1 MRRENGR
8 TKAKG
13 FGLELVVPA
22 LCYSIR
28 RGAVAAVLQFGG
40 ADLLPAAAHAQVTD
54 L

>member
-28 RGAVAAVLQFGG
+28 RGAVAAAVGDVRYWGESNQLFK
-40 ADLLPAAAHAQVTD
+40 HYNRF
-54 L
+54 

>member
-8 TKAKG
+8 TKANG

-40 ADLLPAAAHAQVTD
+40 ADLLTAACRS
-54 L
+54 